1 MKMTD
6 SEELWTHIANNPRVN
21 KTRFNPYFLTQTGE
35 ILSKRG
41 FHEARM
47 FLWDSCRDRRLREQA
62 EAILYVINLMESASE
77 IRLDRS
83 KGRFI
88 IKQISNIR

>member
-1 MKMTD
+1 MMGFD
-6 SEELWTHIANNPRVN
+6 ELWTHIANNPRVN

-41 FHEARM
+41 FHEARI
-47 FLWDSCRDRRLREQA
+47 FLWDSCGDRMLREQA
-62 EAILYVINLMESASE
+62 KAILYVINLMESNDE

-83 KGRFI
+83 KGGLI
-88 IKQISNIR
+88 IKQISTIR